1 MENNTKSLK
10 ELKKRKMLLVLPL
23 VALPFLTL
31 LFWSLKGEENQPQGE
46 KLHRQ
51 KGFNLEL
58 PNPSFTED
66 SALSKMSY
74 YDQAALDSAKLAEQ
88 IKKDPN
94 YADPGNDQGAV
105 FWQGTNRGFEQSYG
119 KMTMEGINTSAQ
131 GNEEKVYQKLRLLEK
146 TISTPSFKMD
156 REQNMDEFSNYRS
169 SAPQASEMQNL
180 EQLMSRM
187 NAPAEPDPE
196 LKELGGMLENILD
209 IQHPGRV
216 EQRLKQASE
225 RQRGK
230 VFPLEKKKSSE
241 NISSLQ
247 KTGQNEIANPKEA
260 MHRNAFFST
269 EQDSLQEKA
278 QNALQAVVHHTQS
291 LVNGSTLK
299 LRLSSDVMINGVV
312 IPKNTFLFGIAALKA
327 ERLEVK
333 IENIQYQ
340 NSIFPVELLVYDR
353 DGISGIYIPGAIS
366 RDVAKASADRS
377 IQAIGVASLDDS
389 WGAQAA
395 GMGIEAAKSLMSK
408 KVKLVKVVVKAGYQ
422 LLLYDAKQ
430 NSLK

>member
-1 MENNTKSLK
+1 MENNIKSLK
-10 ELKKRKMLLVLPL
+10 ELKKRKMLLVLPFL
-23 VALPFLTL
+23 VLPFLTM
-31 LFWSLKGEENQPQGE
+31 LFWSLKGEKDQQAGE
-46 KLHRQ
+46 KMQHK

-58 PNPSFTED
+58 PSPSFTED

-74 YDQAALDSAKLAEQ
+74 YDRAALDSVKLAEQ

-94 YADPGNDQGAV
+94 YAQPGSAEDAV
-105 FWQGTNRGFEQSYG
+105 FWQGTNQAFEQPYG
-119 KMTMEGINTSAQ
+119 KTALEGINARS
-131 GNEEKVYQKLRLLEK
+131 NEEKVYQKLRLLEK

-156 REQNMDEFSNYRS
+156 PEQDMREFSNYGS
-169 SAPQASEMQNL
+169 SVQQASEMQNL

-187 NAPAEPDPE
+187 SAPAAPDPE

-225 RQRGK
+225 QQRGK
-230 VFPLEKKKSSE
+230 VFPLEKRKSPE

-247 KTGQNEIANPKEA
+247 KAGQNQIANLKEA
-260 MHRNAFFST
+260 VQRNAFFST
-269 EQDSLQEKA
+269 EQDSLPEKA
-278 QNALQAVVHHTQS
+278 QNALQAVVHQTQT
-291 LVNGSTLK
+291 LVNGSTVK

-333 IENIQYQ
+333 IEHIQYQ
-340 NSIFPVELLVYDR
+340 NSIFPVDLLVYDT
-353 DGISGIYIPGAIS
+353 DGISGIYIPGTIS
-366 RDVAKASADRS
+366 RDVAKASAERS
-377 IQAIGVASLDDS
+377 IQTVGVAGLDDS

-408 KVKLVKVVVKAGYQ
+408 KVKLVKVVVKAGYR
-422 LLLYDAKQ
+422 LLLYDAKE

>member
-66 SALSKMSY
+66 STLSKMSY

-105 FWQGTNRGFEQSYG
+105 FWQGTNREFEQSYG
-119 KMTMEGINTSAQ
+119 KMAMGGINTSAQ

-156 REQNMDEFSNYRS
+156 REQNMDEFSNYGS

-187 NAPAEPDPE
+187 SAPAEPDPE

-225 RQRGK
+225 QQRGK
-230 VFPLEKKKSSE
+230 VFPLEKKKSPE

-247 KTGQNEIANPKEA
+247 KTGQNQIANPKEA
-260 MHRNAFFST
+260 MYRNAFFST